1 MRCCPEHVCIYIQ
14 IYTHTTC
21 NFFFTDEELL
31 SHPWNTA
38 MLEVMVQLTDD
49 NPMSI
54 ATTLDMLQLV
64 NMIAQNICC
73 YSPVGRAGTSWN
85 TLYWLK
91 SFLRGSGVQ
100 NLKKERFK
108 KISSPK
114 YLPYYLL
121 LWWYTSTL
129 QVLDSNTGHAI
140 VTESL
145 ETMLVVSQFLQEQKK
160 NSLSSHLQDQCC
172 NLIKKVWWI
181 NIPKIVL
188 LVIDLYLYALIES
201 FLCCLS
207 NILILGFFHQILH
220 YSCKLCKG
228 KEFLMNC

>member
-1 MRCCPEHVCIYIQ
+1 MLQLQYIKVMRCCPEHVCIYIQ

-100 NLKKERFK
+100 NLKKDFK
-108 KISSPK
+108 KFLRLNIYHIIFSYDDIPQHCRYWTVTLDTQLSQNLWRQCWLFLNFSKNKRKILCLHIFRISVVISSRRYGESIFQK
-114 YLPYYLL
+114 LYY
-121 LWWYTSTL
+121 
-129 QVLDSNTGHAI
+129 
-140 VTESL
+140 
-145 ETMLVVSQFLQEQKK
+145 
-160 NSLSSHLQDQCC
+160 
-172 NLIKKVWWI
+172 
-181 NIPKIVL
+181 
-188 LVIDLYLYALIES
+188 
-201 FLCCLS
+201 
-207 NILILGFFHQILH
+207 
-220 YSCKLCKG
+220 
-228 KEFLMNC
+228 